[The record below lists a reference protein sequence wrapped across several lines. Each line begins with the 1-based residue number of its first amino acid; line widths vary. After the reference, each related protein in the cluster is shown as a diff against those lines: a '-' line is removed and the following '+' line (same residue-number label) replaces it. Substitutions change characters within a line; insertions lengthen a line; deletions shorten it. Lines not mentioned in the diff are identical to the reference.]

1 MGNQQS
7 SPSPPATPP
16 PPVSPPPPPLP
27 PPCDLEC
34 QKQKKLVTLK
44 QDLDSKDPEKDPEG
58 YEKARIAYYT
68 LLNGPGWLMQEKH
81 RIAKEE
87 VEPVTASYQQQY
99 DALNG
104 EKQTQSIFT
113 NLSTALKAQ
122 EQSDQ
127 ASNDFLNKQLQTEK
141 DKAQTLD
148 RMVDLGGSPTSYSWV
163 SWVIDIIIT
172 LLAIF
177 VGYKVY
183 SRFFASTSVN
193 PVPDLTST

>member
-1 MGNQQS
+1 MSGI
-7 SPSPPATPP
+7 
-16 PPVSPPPPPLP
+16 PPLP

-44 QDLDSKDPEKDPEG
+44 QDFDAKDPEKDPEG

-68 LLNGPGWLMQEKH
+68 LLNGPGWLAQEKH

-113 NLSTALKAQ
+113 TLERGLKAQ
-122 EQSDQ
+122 LGADEGDS
-127 ASNDFLNKQLQTEK
+127 SFLEKQLQTEK

-148 RMVDLGGSPTSYSWV
+148 RMVDLGGSPTSYAWV

-177 VGYKVY
+177 VAYKAY

-193 PVPDLTST
+193 PVSDLTST

>member
-7 SPSPPATPP
+7 SPSPPTTPP

-148 RMVDLGGSPTSYSWV
+148 RMVDLGGSPTSYAWV

-177 VGYKVY
+177 VGYNAY